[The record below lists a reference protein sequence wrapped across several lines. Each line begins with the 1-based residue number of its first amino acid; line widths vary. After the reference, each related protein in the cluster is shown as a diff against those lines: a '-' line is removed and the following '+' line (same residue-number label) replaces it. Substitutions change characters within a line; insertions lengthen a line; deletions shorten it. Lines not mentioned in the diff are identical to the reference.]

1 MERDKIIR
9 LIAED
14 IKHNSLLNGL
24 NSIGLTDSDRH
35 TLSIDLLVA
44 DILGYPKGKVPDMW
58 LETYHQTMFDTSNN
72 ITPKEAY
79 SRAAILF
86 DALTIINE

>member
-1 MERDKIIR
+1 MEREKIIQ

-24 NSIGLTDSDRH
+24 NSIGLTDNDRY

-44 DILGYPKGKVPDMW
+44 DIMGYPKSKVPDQW
-58 LETYHQTMFDTSNN
+58 LDTYHQTMLDIPNN
-72 ITPKEAY
+72 ITPKEAH
-79 SRAAILF
+79 SRAVILF
-86 DALTIINE
+86 EALSII